1 MGQLQEPTYP
11 RLTIAGTQ
19 LPVTRR
25 VFVAYTIVSA
35 LAVWLALAVAE
46 GLAKEQ
52 CQRDG
57 LAFQWTTW
65 TCKPYGGTIILPPGL
80 RRAGSD

>member
-1 MGQLQEPTYP
+1 MTE
-11 RLTIAGTQ
+11 
-19 LPVTRR
+19 TRR
-25 VFVAYTIVSA
+25 ADVLSQSGPLARWPFGPRGWIAYTVLSA
-35 LAVWLALAVAE
+35 LAVWLSLAVAE

-57 LAFQWTTW
+57 LAFNWTTW
-65 TCKPYGGTIILPPGL
+65 SCKNAGGTIILPPGL